1 MRLQAIPDLWAG
13 LMGGAMVIGI
23 VFALQ
28 IFKMLPPSVTGFL
41 LLFAGGLT
49 AGFFTRGTVVRGA
62 LVGTMVG
69 CIVVAGMVILVM
81 YVGGPPGGILPI
93 WSSVGGFALIISV
106 FFVPSNAVSGIIGS
120 VIRRWF
126 RKEPL
131 SSRILY
137 DDSPMNE
144 RFQWIG
150 IIGGSLIIAGSFFLI
165 GSLNLLQIVPPLTAG
180 FIAGFLSR
188 GGTRAGIE
196 SGVVAGIVGIGILAV
211 VLLWISSQATGFVA
225 GLAGIVLVI
234 TTIIA
239 IPLAVIGGIAGAGVK
254 KKISRSDPG

>member
-1 MRLQAIPDLWAG
+1 
-13 LMGGAMVIGI
+13 MVIGI

-49 AGFFTRGTVVRGA
+49 AGFFTRSTVMTGA
-62 LVGTMVG
+62 LAGTMVG
-69 CIVVAGMVILVM
+69 CIVVAGMVMLVM
-81 YVGGPPGGILPI
+81 HVGGPPGGILPI
-93 WSSVGGFALIISV
+93 WSSVGAFALIISV
-106 FFVPSNAVSGIIGS
+106 FFVPSNTVSGIIGS

-137 DDSPMNE
+137 NDSPMNE

-150 IIGGSLIIAGSFFLI
+150 IIGGSLIIAGSSFLI

-188 GGTRAGIE
+188 GGIRNGAQ
-196 SGVVAGIVGIGILAV
+196 SGLITAILGIGILAV
-211 VLLWISSQATGFVA
+211 PMFWLSSQATGFVA
-225 GLAGIVLVI
+225 GLAGIVLIIVAV
-234 TTIIA
+234 IA
-239 IPLAVIGGIAGAGVK
+239 IPTAVVGGIIGAMVK
-254 KKISRSDPG
+254 RRIS